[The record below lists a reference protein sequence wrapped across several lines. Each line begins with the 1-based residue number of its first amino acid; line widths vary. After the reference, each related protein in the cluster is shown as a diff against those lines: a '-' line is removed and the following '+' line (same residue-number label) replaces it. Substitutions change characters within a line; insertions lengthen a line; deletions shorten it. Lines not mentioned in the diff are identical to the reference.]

1 MLFFIGTL
9 KSQEGTLYRLFD
21 TEDKSKQD
29 IEAGVLRDSLVRD
42 NIVINNIGIGENG
55 KIIGTCGRLERYA
68 VLNLPMDEVKQR
80 PIVITARKANKYYV
94 VDILGNCKVMDYKEA
109 VSYCENAGIANAK
122 VVKRG
127 NRNVLSAI
135 SGTFDTGNGGRL
147 SDEID
152 EYYNKCLKL
161 REEGKLDSSQLGILS
176 QIEKIYLKRMHN
188 LRVKE
193 QHGLAGAIEIA
204 MVTPIIDKLA
214 KIETAIEDRSIC
226 GSKKKLK
233 RQLSEC
239 NGRVKVLCKAG
250 VNADDIGVS
259 LCDIKEKY
267 HRSDQL
273 YSNCEINSEEYLR
286 RLSILSNSLDN
297 VLNYIVGKYPLPR
310 GDSNA

>member
-9 KSQEGTLYRLFD
+9 KSPDGTLYRLFD
-21 TEDKSKQD
+21 TADKSKQD
-29 IEAGVLRDSLVRD
+29 IEVGVLRDSLRND
-42 NIVINNIGIGENG
+42 NIVINNLGIGENG
-55 KIIGTCGRLERYA
+55 KIIGTCGRIERYA
-68 VLNLPMDEVKQR
+68 VLNLPVDEIKQR

-109 VSYCENAGIANAK
+109 VSYCEKAGIANAK
-122 VVKRG
+122 VVRRG
-127 NRNVLSAI
+127 NKNVLSAI

-161 REEGKLDSSQLGILS
+161 REEGRLDSNQLGILS
-176 QIEKIYLKRMHN
+176 QIEKVYLKRMHN

-214 KIETAIEDRSIC
+214 KIETEIEDRLVC
-226 GSKKKLK
+226 GAIKKVK

-239 NGRVKVLCKAG
+239 NGRVKVLNRAG
-250 VNADDIGVS
+250 IKTDDILMS
-259 LCDIKEKY
+259 LSDIRDKY
-267 HRSDQL
+267 HRSDRL

-286 RLSILSNSLDN
+286 RLGILSNSLEH
-297 VLNYIVGKYPLPR
+297 VLGYMVDKYPIPE